1 MQRNGLLGGV
11 TTLLALASMSV
22 ASFGAQPSTPTAPPP
37 ADVQDITGPSITVTL
52 TSGEVMRGTL
62 KGVTQ
67 TQIIIQHPVLGEL
80 RIPRTGIAS
89 TQPPVPQILS
99 PPAQTTP
106 PTIKP
111 PEPPK
116 PSGTDGKADA
126 VKPKAATDPIEAIF
140 REDDASFLDGWK
152 RQIEIGMNG
161 TTGPRDGQNARVIA
175 NLHRSTTKMTTHVTM
190 SYAYGQSN
198 SQTTQDRAEATVRND
213 WNLDKT
219 SWTLWCS
226 GSGELDS
233 QRRDSDGRVGAS
245 MGFGYVFE
253 KSPKLSLVGRV
264 GVGGSRELNGENAV
278 TPELG
283 IVGLSADYKFNEQT
297 STYANV
303 EYFPNQRD
311 TDDFRTI
318 LRAGVQ
324 TLLDKATNMNLRLG
338 IEHRYDNALASDQ
351 AGKLDYF
358 MVLGF
363 AF

>member
-1 MQRNGLLGGV
+1 MRRMDKLVWLGSLLSLSGH
-11 TTLLALASMSV
+11 ALAV
-22 ASFGAQPSTPTAPPP
+22 DPPTPTAPPP
-37 ADVQDITGPSITVTL
+37 ADVRDITGPSITVTL
-52 TSGEVMRGTL
+52 TSGEVMKGTL

-67 TQIIIQHPVLGEL
+67 TQVIIQHPVLGEL

-89 TQPPVPQILS
+89 TQPPVPEILS

-116 PSGTDGKADA
+116 QPAGGVKAEPE
-126 VKPKAATDPIEAIF
+126 KPKTATDPIEAIL
-140 REDDASFLDGWK
+140 REDDAHFLEGWK
-152 RQIEIGMNG
+152 RQVELGVNG
-161 TTGPRDGQNARVIA
+161 TTGPGDGQNARVIA
-175 NLHRSTTKMTTHVTM
+175 NLHRSTTKMTTHVTF
-190 SYAYGQSN
+190 SYAYGEHN
-198 SQTTQDRAEATVRND
+198 SKRTQDRAEGSIRND
-213 WNLDKT
+213 WNLDK
-219 SWTLWCS
+219 SPWTLWCS
-226 GSGELDS
+226 GSGELDG
-233 QRRDSDGRVGAS
+233 QRRDADGRVGGA

-253 KSPKLSLVGRV
+253 KTPKLSLVGRV

-283 IVGLSADYKFNEQT
+283 IVALSADYKFNDQT

-318 LRAGVQ
+318 MRAGIQ
-324 TLLDKATNMNLRLG
+324 TLLDKASSMNLRLG
-338 IEHRYDNALASDQ
+338 IEHRYDNALDADQ
-351 AGKLDYF
+351 TNKLDYF